1 MNFTNKTQ
9 FDTQIILN
17 EVESAVQKGLKEI
30 LKNFIDNYNL
40 YQQTYIGVL
49 NLPPVKELYL
59 SKLNTDDYGH
69 IPNAGELFSE
79 KHERKQPQPDDD
91 LKPQLIEVIS
101 DITKEYMD
109 TEVKKLENTFL
120 SNFQTFT
127 SNNNIMIQQLLS
139 QVESLKEEIKTIR
152 RETVE
157 RKQIIDLTN
166 SEDYENQSS
175 TIEESV
181 VIKVEKEEKENII
194 LNIDDE
200 VEETEENNVDEKEFE
215 SKEEQ
220 EEEEQEEEEEE
231 QEEEEEEQEE
241 EQEEEEEEEEEEE
254 QDEQK
259 DVEEE
264 QDEQEE
270 EEQKEEEEQDE
281 QEEEE
286 QEEQEEEEDQ
296 EEDQEEEEQEEPKEQ
311 AKKNVHEDEV
321 ETEAESEEEEEEED
335 FFEVEIDD
343 KSYCTNDEVN
353 GFIYELTDDGEIGE
367 KVGVYKN
374 SVATFYK

>member
-231 QEEEEEEQEE
+231 QEEEEEE
-241 EQEEEEEEEEEEE
+241 EEEEE

-264 QDEQEE
+264 QDEQEDV
-270 EEQKEEEEQDE
+270 EEEEQDE

-286 QEEQEEEEDQ
+286 QDVQEEEEQDEQKDVEEEEQEEEEDQ
-296 EEDQEEEEQEEPKEQ
+296 EEEEQEDPKEQ